1 MTNLDVRNASLTR
14 SNEQIVENASF
25 SYSSGEFVA
34 LLGANGAGKTS
45 LIRGALGLEKLSNGN
60 SHVDGNPI
68 SSLSAKQK
76 AQKIAYLPQMRTLAW
91 PVSVREVV
99 TLGRYSFGTG
109 KIKICEK
116 EAVNEALHKCKLDE
130 LSDRKTSTLSGGEIA
145 RVHCARMLASGA
157 NLIVADEPT
166 LSLDPYHQFQIMNIF
181 LEFVSRGGGVFVVIH
196 DVQMAAKYASR
207 LIWMKNGRIVGDG
220 SIQDTLNEAMIERVY
235 GVESKIS
242 GQEVTLFGK
251 RPRSKI

>member
-1 MTNLDVRNASLTR
+1 MTILDVRNATLTKG
-14 SNEQIVENASF
+14 NKQIVENASF
-25 SYSSGEFVA
+25 SYGSNEFVA

-45 LIRGALGLEKLSNGN
+45 LIRGVLGLEKLDKGTAN
-60 SHVDGNPI
+60 VDGTLI

-76 AQKIAYLPQMRTLAW
+76 AQKIAYLPQTRSLAW
-91 PVSVREVV
+91 PVSVRQVV
-99 TLGRYSFGTG
+99 TLGRYSFGAG
-109 KIKICEK
+109 KLQSSDQQ
-116 EAVNEALHKCKLDE
+116 AVDEALHKCALDE
-130 LSDRKTSTLSGGEIA
+130 LSERKTSTLSGGEMA

-181 LEFVSRGGGVFVVIH
+181 LEFVSKGGGVLVVIH

-220 SIQDTLNEAMIERVY
+220 SIQDTLNEVMIEQVY

-242 GQEVTLFGK
+242 GQEVTLRGK
-251 RPRSKI
+251 A